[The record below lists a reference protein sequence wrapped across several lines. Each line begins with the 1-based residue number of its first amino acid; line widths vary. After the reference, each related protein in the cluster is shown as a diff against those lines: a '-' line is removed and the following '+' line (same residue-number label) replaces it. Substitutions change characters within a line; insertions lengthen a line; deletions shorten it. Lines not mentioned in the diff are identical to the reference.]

1 MSYLVETQDCE
12 RRFLGR
18 LGWSWDS
25 LAPMLRSL
33 GIHPHCCWALIEVEM
48 EDLVPSVKGDVDI
61 LVGSIAWTE
70 PGRFEAALRD
80 HIVSLQSLPGN
91 ALIQF
96 VAPDN
101 LVADL
106 LAGEGEA
113 IWPPA
118 PDYLVGI
125 EVKCSRLDRVVNPLA
140 VPISLDDM
148 KSTKASP
155 QKKRKIR
162 LEIDKLLRLG
172 CDRVGL
178 LDLIANPPADGIN
191 MGAWHNASITS
202 ERTETAMAA
211 VLADRLPVD
220 SAAGHWVYSVGAVA
234 GADETVRGTGLPQQ
248 YKEARLNTIS
258 SEPDSLRRQ
267 LNQGV
272 TNLLSTIA
280 RPYSLPALFVN
291 CRLCKRIHH
300 VRDMNCHECTAM
312 FSRIPAPIA

>member
-1 MSYLVETQDCE
+1 MSYLVETLECE

-33 GIHPHCCWALIEVEM
+33 GIHPRCCWALIEVQM

-61 LVGSIAWTE
+61 LVGSIAWTD
-70 PGRFEAALRD
+70 PSRLEAALRD

-106 LAGEGEA
+106 LAEEGEV

-125 EVKCSRLDRVVNPLA
+125 EVKSSRLDRIVNPLA
-140 VPISLDDM
+140 APISVDDM

-155 QKKRKIR
+155 KKKRKIR

-191 MGAWHNASITS
+191 MRAWHNASITS
-202 ERTETAMAA
+202 EKTETAMAA

-220 SAAGHWVYSVGAVA
+220 SVAGHWVYSVGAVA

-267 LNQGV
+267 LNEGI

-280 RPYSLPALFVN
+280 RPYSLPALFLN

-300 VRDMNCHECTAM
+300 ALDMNCPECAAM
-312 FSRIPAPIA
+312 FSNIPALQ